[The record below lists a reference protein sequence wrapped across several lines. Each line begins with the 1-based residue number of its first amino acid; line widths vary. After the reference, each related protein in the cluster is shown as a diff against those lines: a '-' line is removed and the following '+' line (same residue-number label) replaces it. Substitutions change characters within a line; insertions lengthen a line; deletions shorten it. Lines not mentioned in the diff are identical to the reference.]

1 MINTYAILLFVF
13 VFTNLV
19 LLRTVYKFLSSL
31 LQTPPQRMI
40 LSNRELIYN
49 GLSLSYLITFLLT

>member
-13 VFTNLV
+13 VFTSLV

>member
-13 VFTNLV
+13 VFTSLV

-40 LSNRELIYN
+40 LSNRELIFN